1 MSKLN
6 LWDDFKKWQDGC
18 KIVDLSVT
26 INDKTQRFGNFPPL
40 KLETMYT
47 VEEHGFKVH
56 LHSVVGQY
64 GTHIDAPSH
73 FVANARNVD
82 QIRAEE
88 LVLPLL
94 VIDKSKEVAAN
105 PDYELTV
112 ADIEAWEKEYGKIPA
127 GSFVAFRSDWY
138 KRVQKGLDI
147 NNVDADGQNHSPG
160 WTLDALKLLF
170 EQRKVKAVGHETL
183 DTDSGIAKTKTGF
196 AGELYILEQDTYQI
210 EVMVNLDQ
218 VPPVGSIIF
227 CGATKIEGAAGFP
240 IRCIAV
246 CPK

>member
-1 MSKLN
+1 MSMN
-6 LWDDFKKWQDGC
+6 LWNSFKDC
-18 KIVDLSVT
+18 KIVDLSMT
-26 INDKTQRFGNFPPL
+26 INDKTQRFGSFPPL

-73 FVANARNVD
+73 FVAKARNLE
-82 QIRAEE
+82 QIRADE
-88 LVLPLL
+88 LVLPMC

-105 PDYELTV
+105 PDYEVTA
-112 ADIEAWEKEYGKIPA
+112 ADVEAWEKEYGKIPA

-138 KRVQKGLDI
+138 KRVQKGMDI
-147 NNVDADGQNHSPG
+147 NNPDASGQFHSPG
-160 WTLDALKLLF
+160 WKMDALKLLF
-170 EQRKVKAVGHETL
+170 EERKIKAVGHETL
-183 DTDSGIAKTKTGF
+183 DTDSGLTKKSGF
-196 AGELYILEQDTYQI
+196 PGELYVLEMDCYQI

-218 VPPVGSIIF
+218 VPPVGSVIF